1 MKLFIVLG
9 TALLALSLSN
19 PAAATAPVT
28 GAPPADQIAQQ
39 PAARDKPTMMIVID
53 GVAVP
58 FEVQMSI
65 QLKYQGH
72 AVTKIAVV
80 SHNGEQAY
88 RLRVDRDDVPDDYE
102 SIYLYYDMKWQYIDD
117 KKMAPP
123 AQPAFKSE
131 PPKPASVQK
140 PEPEP
145 APAAEPPAPAQKP
158 INTEPVTETGGR
170 GGSEEPE
177 SETPQPDE
185 EEDNA
190 GGEPA
195 KPEKPA
201 ETEPED
207 QGSPSEN

>member
-1 MKLFIVLG
+1 MKLLMVSG

-28 GAPPADQIAQQ
+28 SAQTADQASQQ
-39 PAARDKPTMMIVID
+39 AAAGDQPTMMIVID

-58 FEVQMSI
+58 FDVQMGI

-72 AVTKIAVV
+72 AVTKVAVV

-88 RLRVDRDDVPDDYE
+88 RLRVDRDDIPDDFD
-102 SIYLYYDMKWQYIDD
+102 SIYLYYDMNWQYIDD

-123 AQPAFKSE
+123 AQPAFKPE
-131 PPKPASVQK
+131 PPRQAPMPPKPK
-140 PEPEP
+140 P
-145 APAAEPPAPAQKP
+145 APAPEPPAPAQKP
-158 INTEPVTETGGR
+158 VNIEQGAEVGGR
-170 GGSEEPE
+170 GGSAEPE
-177 SETPQPDE
+177 PETPQPDE
-185 EEDNA
+185 KEDDT
-190 GGEPA
+190 GDEPV

-207 QGSPSEN
+207 QNPASED